1 MDIRQAVNDYV
12 KQGADLFHCL
22 QSDEV
27 DSLTDA
33 DLVMLRVQLQVLGI
47 EVSRM
52 QNQRMLRQE
61 GKEAKTCP

>member
-12 KQGADLFHCL
+12 KQGADLFHHL

-33 DLVMLRVQLQVLGI
+33 ELVMLRVQLQVLGM

-52 QNQRMLRQE
+52 QNQRMLRRESPETQ
-61 GKEAKTCP
+61 AYP